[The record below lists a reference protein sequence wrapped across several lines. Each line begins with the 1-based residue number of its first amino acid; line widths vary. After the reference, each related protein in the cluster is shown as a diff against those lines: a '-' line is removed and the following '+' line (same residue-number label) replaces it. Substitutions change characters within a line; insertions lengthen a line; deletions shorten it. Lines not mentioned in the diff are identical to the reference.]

1 MSVRRDGVVRRIIE
15 SQNVESL
22 SLLSPMIELEAMD
35 KVTFK
40 GIGGINLE
48 ESFTD
53 DYRIFHRGMTGLFG
67 MFSPISSQAGIVRVL
82 SYNNS
87 VSSARGAIAPPP
99 EDVSG
104 MDATQLLST
113 LELLNPFTATK
124 ADFPRIGMT
133 VVYC

>member
-1 MSVRRDGVVRRIIE
+1 
-15 SQNVESL
+15 
-22 SLLSPMIELEAMD
+22 
-35 KVTFK
+35 
-40 GIGGINLE
+40 
-48 ESFTD
+48 
-53 DYRIFHRGMTGLFG
+53 MTGLFG